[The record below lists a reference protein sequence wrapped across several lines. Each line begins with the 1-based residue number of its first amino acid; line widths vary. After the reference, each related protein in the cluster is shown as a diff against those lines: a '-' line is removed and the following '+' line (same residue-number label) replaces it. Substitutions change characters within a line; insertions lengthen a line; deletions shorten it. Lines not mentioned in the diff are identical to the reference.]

1 MPAVSFRVVT
11 ASDETLFETGTLVT
25 SLERKRAFSSRLL
38 SPDRSR
44 AAWHFAGTRGLAMA
58 GVRVARRVPAQGG
71 RLQQFVVVALMFMLL
86 KSSHESAARAYRPR
100 GLPGTRGGASDWR
113 GDAGGGARGRVGGVH
128 EDAGAADI
136 SSLKELTRVVDLG
149 DPDDFDDPS
158 GASAGTRHG
167 GRGGGLA
174 NATDVSEDDDVL
186 DGVSAPWT
194 RASFPAP
201 FPSDISGT
209 FKGRWTLISALGPD
223 GKRSKRAT
231 GKPLPGMHAFLD
243 EGGAGTVVLQLR
255 SRWDPARR
263 VQAVAGEVSIRDGA
277 YISDDDQHIK
287 LEGVYVEP
295 TGMLAAL
302 GESRIASAF
311 ADANATASVSSA
323 AGDGD
328 WDPESRE
335 HAPIPDDSTSR
346 NGASVALVSASRDA
360 SEKARGKYR
369 EALRAAARDVT
380 GAPFNGA
387 LAASSAAKD
396 GFDPDRDGTHPET
409 VPGSPGISQMQ
420 RNERMRVLDDAEP
433 GTYLSRCSFSLKLWV
448 EPGEFKPIDPASA
461 ADADELHA
469 GGLLPGVPGDAWDR
483 GVGSRRA
490 RDDVALAE
498 RRADAWSRRAKPADR
513 ATTSA
518 PGEGGGG
525 APTLRGSLVSEECGF
540 ELRLTARW
548 FNLRDYYGKA
558 TWYAAMVIGATAAQ
572 IYLVTRQTEHAGA
585 QAGAARMSLLSIGWQ
600 AVLDSYQCLLHLTA
614 GIVADALFHAFSAA
628 AFLQFALFSVF
639 EMRVM
644 LQIWKARRPN
654 GEQNWLEIRRDL
666 SALYSRFYGGFL
678 LGFLAMYWLRTRPWL
693 IALLTQSYWLP
704 QIAWS
709 AWSNAKKPL
718 APEYV
723 LGTSAT
729 RLLLPLYIFG
739 CPTNFVRL
747 KPQYGTCAMLCV
759 WVALQVGGILAQARH
774 GPRCFLGWVPEGV
787 LPEVYDYHR
796 PVDDATLAGAGAGD
810 PERGEAGG
818 VDCVICMAPVQCDAR
833 AERMV
838 TPCAHFFHKEC
849 LERWMEVKME
859 CPTCRGAL
867 PPL

>member
-1 MPAVSFRVVT
+1 
-11 ASDETLFETGTLVT
+11 
-25 SLERKRAFSSRLL
+25 
-38 SPDRSR
+38 
-44 AAWHFAGTRGLAMA
+44 MA
-58 GVRVARRVPAQGG
+58 GVRVMRRAPPQGG
-71 RLQQFVVVALMFMLL
+71 RFQQFVVVALLFMLL

-100 GLPGTRGGASDWR
+100 GLPGTRGGAAGWR
-113 GDAGGGARGRVGGVH
+113 GDAGGGARGSVRGVH
-128 EDAGAADI
+128 ADAGAADI
-136 SSLKELTRVVDLG
+136 SSLKELTRVVEFG

-158 GASAGTRHG
+158 GASAGTRRG
-167 GRGGGLA
+167 DGGGGLA
-174 NATDVSEDDDVL
+174 NATDVSDVSDVDDETSA
-186 DGVSAPWT
+186 SAPWT

-209 FKGRWTLISALGPD
+209 FKGRWTLVSALGRD
-223 GKRSKRAT
+223 GERTKGSTAP
-231 GKPLPGMHAFLD
+231 PLPDMHAYLD

-263 VQAVAGEVSIRDGA
+263 VQAVAGEASIRDGA

-311 ADANATASVSSA
+311 FDENKTAEISAGEKALEPGGSKELRAGKEAHADTFSARGISTFVAAVKGPSV
-323 AGDGD
+323 
-328 WDPESRE
+328 R
-335 HAPIPDDSTSR
+335 
-346 NGASVALVSASRDA
+346 
-360 SEKARGKYR
+360 ARGKYR
-369 EALRAAARDVT
+369 EALRVAARDAVGAPFGGGSLAASAAAR
-380 GAPFNGA
+380 
-387 LAASSAAKD
+387 D
-396 GFDPDRDGTHPET
+396 GFDPDRDGLRPET
-409 VPGSPGISQMQ
+409 VPGSPGMSQMQ
-420 RNERMRVLDDAEP
+420 RNERMRVMDDADL
-433 GTYLSRCSFSLKLWV
+433 GTYLSRCSFTLKLWV
-448 EPGEFKPIDPASA
+448 VPGEFKPVDPASA
-461 ADADELHA
+461 VDANGETR
-469 GGLLPGVPGDAWDR
+469 GLLPGVPGAGLDDASGRRR
-483 GVGSRRA
+483 GGSGNA
-490 RDDVALAE
+490 RDDTALAR
-498 RRADAWSRRAKPADR
+498 RRADAWSRRTRPADR
-513 ATTSA
+513 ATTSL

-525 APTLRGSLVSEECGF
+525 APTLQGSLVSEECGF

-558 TWYAAMVIGATAAQ
+558 TWYAAMVIAATAAQ
-572 IYLVTRQTEHAGA
+572 IYLVTRQTEHANT
-585 QAGAARMSLLSIGWQ
+585 QAGAARMSLLSVGWQ

-644 LQIWKARRPN
+644 LTIWKARRPN

-678 LGFLAMYWLRTRPWL
+678 LGFLTMYWLQARPWA
-693 IALLTQSYWLP
+693 IALLTQTYWLP
-704 QIAWS
+704 QIVWS

-723 LGTSAT
+723 VGTSLT
-729 RLLLPLYIFG
+729 RLLAPLYVFG
-739 CPTNFVRL
+739 CPTNFLRL
-747 KPQYGTCAMLCV
+747 KPQYGTCFMLVV
-759 WVALQVGGILAQARH
+759 WQALQVFGLLAQH
-774 GPRCFLGWVPEGV
+774 LNGPRCFLRWMPSGI

-796 PVDDATLAGAGAGD
+796 KVEDAALAAAGGGD

-818 VDCVICMAPVQCDAR
+818 VDCVICMTPVRCDAPL
-833 AERMV
+833 ERMV
-838 TPCAHFFHKEC
+838 TPCSHFFHKEC

-859 CPTCRGAL
+859 CPTCRGVL

>member
-1 MPAVSFRVVT
+1 
-11 ASDETLFETGTLVT
+11 
-25 SLERKRAFSSRLL
+25 
-38 SPDRSR
+38 
-44 AAWHFAGTRGLAMA
+44 MA
-58 GVRVARRVPAQGG
+58 GVRVARRAPAQGG
-71 RLQQFVVVALMFMLL
+71 RFQQFVVVALMFMLL

-100 GLPGTRGGASDWR
+100 GLQGTRGGASGWR
-113 GDAGGGARGRVGGVH
+113 GDAGGGARGRVRGVH
-128 EDAGAADI
+128 ADAGAADI
-136 SSLKELTRVVDLG
+136 SSLKELTRVVDFG
-149 DPDDFDDPS
+149 DPDDFDDPEV
-158 GASAGTRHG
+158 GESAGTR
-167 GRGGGLA
+167 RGGQGGGFA
-174 NATDVSEDDDVL
+174 NATDVSED
-186 DGVSAPWT
+186 GVSDDASEASWT

-223 GKRSKRAT
+223 GQSSKRAT

-243 EGGAGTVVLQLR
+243 EGGAGAVVLQLR

-263 VQAVAGEVSIRDGA
+263 VQSVTGEASIRDGA
-277 YISDDDQHIK
+277 YISDDDQHIR

-311 ADANATASVSSA
+311 SDANATARASSA

-328 WDPESRE
+328 EDSKTRKRR
-335 HAPIPDDSTSR
+335 AFVRDDDSSRTDEASTS
-346 NGASVALVSASRDA
+346 LVSASKGA
-360 SEKARGKYR
+360 SEKAQGKYR
-369 EALRAAARDVT
+369 EALRVAARDVT
-380 GAPFNGA
+380 GAPFAGGS
-387 LAASSAAKD
+387 LAAAAAAKD
-396 GFDPDRDGTHPET
+396 GFDPDRDGMRPEI

-420 RNERMRVLDDAEP
+420 RNERMRVVDDAEP

-448 EPGEFKPIDPASA
+448 EPGRFKPIDPASA
-461 ADADELHA
+461 ADADEANA
-469 GGLLPGVPGDAWDR
+469 GGLLPGVPGAGQDGR
-483 GVGSRRA
+483 VGSGQA
-490 RDDVALAE
+490 RDDVALAK
-498 RRADAWSRRAKPADR
+498 RRADAWSRRTKPADR
-513 ATTSA
+513 AMTSA

-525 APTLRGSLVSEECGF
+525 APTLQGSLVSEECGF

-558 TWYAAMVIGATAAQ
+558 TWYAVMMIAVTAAQ
-572 IYLVTRQTEHAGA
+572 IYLVTRQTEHAGT
-585 QAGAARMSLLSIGWQ
+585 QAGAARMSLLSVGWQ

-614 GIVADALFHAFSAA
+614 GIVADALFHAFSTA

-678 LGFLAMYWLRTRPWL
+678 LGFLAMYWLQTRPWL

-723 LGTSAT
+723 LGMSAT
-729 RLLLPLYIFG
+729 RLLPLLYVFG
-739 CPTNFVRL
+739 CPSNFVRL
-747 KPQYGTCAMLCV
+747 KPQYGTCATLCG
-759 WVALQVGGILAQARH
+759 WVALQVGGILAQACH
-774 GPRCFLGWVPEGV
+774 GPRCFLGWIPEGV

-796 PVDDATLAGAGAGD
+796 PVDDAALAGAGAGD

-818 VDCVICMAPVQCDAR
+818 VDCVICMAPVTCDAR